1 MKKLIFILKQIKS
14 LLVFCFCSF
23 DASFNQS
30 HFFECFFST
39 FEKTYIQSLSDQI
52 ISNVQSTLDES
63 LVKSHAKDEII
74 FVFRKLRKII
84 SMTCIKTLKTR
95 IYSRDFG
102 CLSLIL
108 ISFINGFVQID
119 VNALAQQV
127 VQLVIIL
134 NKPEYIGKLSEFIA
148 GM

>member
-52 ISNVQSTLDES
+52 HSRCAIYFRRVPCE
-63 LVKSHAKDEII
+63 KSREGRNY
-74 FVFRKLRKII
+74 FRI
-84 SMTCIKTLKTR
+84 
-95 IYSRDFG
+95 
-102 CLSLIL
+102 
-108 ISFINGFVQID
+108 
-119 VNALAQQV
+119 
-127 VQLVIIL
+127 
-134 NKPEYIGKLSEFIA
+134 PEVEENYFDDLH
-148 GM
+148 